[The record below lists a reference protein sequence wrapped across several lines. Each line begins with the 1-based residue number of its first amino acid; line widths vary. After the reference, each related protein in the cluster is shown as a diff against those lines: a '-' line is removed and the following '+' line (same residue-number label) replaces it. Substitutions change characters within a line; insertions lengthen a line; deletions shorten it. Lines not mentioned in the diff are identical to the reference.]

1 MKHAKAVRR
10 IIFTVLIVAAVIVG
24 FNTYTADYY
33 HAKDY
38 ELQTTEVSETDAYIA
53 YGDPQS
59 EMGLIFYPGAKV
71 EETAYA
77 PVIDG
82 LVQQGIFCVMVKMPA
97 HLAILKPNAADEV
110 RQEFGEVK
118 HWYLAGHSLGGAM
131 AGSYAAKHESEL
143 AGLIFLAAYPT
154 RELQTL
160 PVLSLY
166 GSEDGV
172 LNMEKYQE
180 AIGLAADCREYVLE
194 GGNHAG
200 FGNYGSQ
207 KGDGEAGITD
217 REQWQETIDYIMDMI
232 RQQQGEK

>member
-1 MKHAKAVRR
+1 
-10 IIFTVLIVAAVIVG
+10 
-24 FNTYTADYY
+24 
-33 HAKDY
+33 
-38 ELQTTEVSETDAYIA
+38 
-53 YGDPQS
+53 
-59 EMGLIFYPGAKV
+59 
-71 EETAYA
+71 
-77 PVIDG
+77 
-82 LVQQGIFCVMVKMPA
+82 
-97 HLAILKPNAADEV
+97 
-110 RQEFGEVK
+110 
-118 HWYLAGHSLGGAM
+118 M
-131 AGSYAAKHESEL
+131 AGSYAAKHESEI

-207 KGDGEAGITD
+207 KGDVAGND
-217 REQWQETIDYIMDMI
+217 RLHHGHDPAATGGKVAEPRE
-232 RQQQGEK
+232 